1 MIWFYFLPLPFR
13 IALASLLMLG
23 GALGAVS
30 LIVKAWRHSRT
41 AAHIA
46 DVVNESVSLA
56 YAFTACLMGG
66 VYLQSLFDGVLTE
79 DFFEPAR
86 VVFPVLLGAGA
97 AVCTVLK
104 KKPTGICM
112 FFSALFMSTYA
123 EQVSGKNFPA
133 AVFISALLLFARNA
147 YSAVTGTA
155 VLRRSISILSIK
167 DAIDTLPTG
176 IMLCETDGRPLLVN
190 AGFKDYA
197 EKIGG
202 SLARGGNAFWK
213 HIYFG
218 TLPEGAERHM
228 LGACP
233 VTVLSD
239 KKAYMASRDILTING
254 RPYFQ
259 TTVTDVTRRWNVNES
274 LKSRR
279 EQLSERSRELA
290 ELLANVS
297 VVCRDR
303 ELIAAR
309 GRVHDVLG
317 QRITIFQRYINSGIM
332 PSKQKVSDLVD
343 DLSERMRS
351 ESIAP
356 PEKRFADLCETL
368 GSVGVSVVINGKMPR
383 EISVAECFFRVIRE
397 ASTNSVR
404 HGFATTVTVT
414 FDSDGLHDSLTV
426 SDNGTPP
433 EGEVHYRTGIN
444 GMRSAVLDAGGIFEV
459 TERPHFTVKATI
471 PTGDYII

>member
-13 IALASLLMLG
+13 FALVSLVMLG
-23 GALGAVS
+23 GALGAAGFV
-30 LIVKAWRHSRT
+30 VKVWRRCR
-41 AAHIA
+41 APAYIA
-46 DVVNESVSLA
+46 ESANEGISF
-56 YAFTACLMGG
+56 AFSFFSCVMCG
-66 VYLQSLFDGVLTE
+66 VFLQSLFDGAMTE
-79 DFFEPAR
+79 TFFER
-86 VVFPVLLGAGA
+86 TRTVFPVLLGIGA
-97 AVCTVLK
+97 AVCTGLK
-104 KKPTGICM
+104 KKPCGIIM
-112 FFSALFMSTYA
+112 FLSSLLMSTAA
-123 EQVSGKNFPA
+123 ERLLGGHFHSAVLFA
-133 AVFISALLLFARNA
+133 AVLLFLRNA
-147 YSAVTGTA
+147 HSAISGVIE
-155 VLRRSISILSIK
+155 LRRSISILSIK

-190 AGFKDYA
+190 VSFKKYT
-197 EKIGG
+197 ERIGC
-202 SLARGGNAFWK
+202 SLDKGGNAFWRYV
-213 HIYFG
+213 YFAELPQG
-218 TLPEGAERHM
+218 TERHM
-228 LGACP
+228 LGSCP
-233 VTVLSD
+233 VTVFAD
-239 KKAYMASRDILTING
+239 KTAFMASREILTING

-259 TTVTDVTRRWNVNES
+259 TTVTDVTRRWSVNES

-279 EQLSERSRELA
+279 EQLAERSRELA
-290 ELLANVS
+290 ELLSNVG

-332 PSKQKVSDLVD
+332 PSKKKVSDLVD

-356 PEKRFADLCETL
+356 PEKRFSDLCETL
-368 GSVGVSVVINGKMPR
+368 GSVGVSVVINGSMP
-383 EISVAECFFRVIRE
+383 ELPSVAECFFRVIRE

-414 FDSDGLHDSLTV
+414 FDSDGLHESLTV

-444 GMRSAVLDAGGIFEV
+444 GMRRAVLDAGGVFEV

-471 PTGDYII
+471 PTGEYVI